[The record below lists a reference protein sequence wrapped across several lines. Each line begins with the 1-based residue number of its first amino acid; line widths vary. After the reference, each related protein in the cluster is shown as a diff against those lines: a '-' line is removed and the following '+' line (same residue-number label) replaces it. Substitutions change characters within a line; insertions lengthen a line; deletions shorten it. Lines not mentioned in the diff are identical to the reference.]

1 MEITATC
8 QNENG
13 ATRTIKF
20 NRLWIEKNLTEESI
34 DFANCFAKSVLAA
47 YSGGISTSQ
56 FRNFYG
62 EMKRIQLKGLQSEKA
77 AFFLLLPKLAYAVKR
92 NETTGGKKLN
102 ELIKEAHKE
111 VKADSEGAERRF
123 KNFCDFIEAL
133 LAYHKFH
140 GGKN

>member
-1 MEITATC
+1 MAISATC

-13 ATRTIKF
+13 ITQTYNFQATWIKD
-20 NRLWIEKNLTEESI
+20 NLTEESI
-34 DFANCFAKSVLAA
+34 HFANCFAKSVLAA
-47 YSGGISTSQ
+47 YNGGISTSQ

-62 EMKRIQLKGLQSEKA
+62 ELKRIQLKGLQSEKA
-77 AFFLLLPKLAYAVKR
+77 AFYLLLPKLAYAVKR

-111 VKADSEGAERRF
+111 VKADEKDAERRF